1 MGSVDREARI
11 KSLEGWR
18 ATHDGGMS
26 MEPRMDLW
34 HNESRLNRIDR
45 CRRFLRGEDM
55 ITDHEDNLIILR
67 LSKLMD
73 RKAENDD

>member
-1 MGSVDREARI
+1 
-11 KSLEGWR
+11 
-18 ATHDGGMS
+18 

-55 ITDHEDNLIILR
+55 ITDHEDTLIIKR
-67 LSKLMD
+67 MSKLMD